1 MSASGT
7 DLPVY
12 HVTKPSDLLGLSNRL
27 LGLSLKTIMYI
38 HIDCKP
44 YDENLSRNLMIKG
57 ESYLNFFF
65 VQRWRNLELKIHTL
79 LYERA
84 I

>member
-1 MSASGT
+1 MNNLLSYYGLIDSRMSASGT

-12 HVTKPSDLLGLSNRL
+12 HVTKPSDLLGLNNRL

-38 HIDCKP
+38 LTVSHT
-44 YDENLSRNLMIKG
+44 M
-57 ESYLNFFF
+57 
-65 VQRWRNLELKIHTL
+65 KICL
-79 LYERA
+79 V